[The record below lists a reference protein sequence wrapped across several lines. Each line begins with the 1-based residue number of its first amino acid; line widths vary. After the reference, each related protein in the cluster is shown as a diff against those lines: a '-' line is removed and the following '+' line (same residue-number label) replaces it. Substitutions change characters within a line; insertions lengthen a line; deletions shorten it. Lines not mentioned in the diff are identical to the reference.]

1 LRGAVTRGIVKRATL
16 TRGAFLRS
24 AIVAAALACG
34 ANAVAATAAVT
45 DPAAKPWQPDH
56 AIRFLVPYGPGGSS
70 DVIARAMAVEMSR
83 GLGQQMVVENKAGGQ
98 GTIAMMEAARAAP
111 DGYTVILGHVGTL
124 AVNPAMMAKLPYNV
138 EKDFE
143 PVSLLAKVA
152 MVFAVGSKVPAK
164 TLPEF
169 IALAKSEPGKL
180 NYGSAGNGSA
190 GNLAFEMLKVAAD
203 IDVVH
208 IPYKGTGQ
216 QITDLLAGNTDAGS
230 AGPPGLMPHLA
241 GGKIRILATG
251 SAKRLPGLPD
261 VPTVA
266 ESGYPGFES
275 SQWFGLLVPAGTPPA
290 VVARL
295 HDEAVKALNSPAVRQ
310 RLEADSSEPVG
321 STPEE
326 FRAFI
331 RTEAVRWGD
340 VVRKAHLHAE

>member
-1 LRGAVTRGIVKRATL
+1 MVL
-16 TRGAFLRS
+16 TS
-24 AIVAAALACG
+24 AAALCG
-34 ANAVAATAAVT
+34 ATAVAADTGAT
-45 DPAAKPWQPDH
+45 WQPNH
-56 AIRFLVPYGPGGSS
+56 AIRFIVPYGPGGSS
-70 DVIARAMAVEMSR
+70 DVIARVMAVEMSR
-83 GLGQQMVVENKAGGQ
+83 GLGQQMVVENKGGGQ
-98 GTIAMMEAARAAP
+98 GSIAMVEAARAAP
-111 DGYTVILGHVGTL
+111 DGYTVVLGHVGTL
-124 AVNPAMMAKLPYNV
+124 AVNPAMMPKLPYDVN
-138 EKDFE
+138 KDFV
-143 PVSLLAKVA
+143 PVTLLAKVA

-169 IALAKSEPGKL
+169 IALAKAHPGKL

-190 GNLAFEMLKVAAD
+190 GNLAFEMLKIAAD

-251 SAKRLPGLPD
+251 SAQRLPGLPN

-295 HDEAVKALNSPAVRQ
+295 HDEAVKALQSPTVRE
-310 RLEADSSEPVG
+310 RLEQDSSEPVG

>member
-1 LRGAVTRGIVKRATL
+1 MPIHRLIPRSTFPRAFAFASAVTTAC
-16 TRGAFLRS
+16 
-24 AIVAAALACG
+24 AAACS
-34 ANAVAATAAVT
+34 AVAAPPAVGWT
-45 DPAAKPWQPDH
+45 PDH
-56 AIRFLVPYGPGGSS
+56 AIRLIVPYGPGGSS
-70 DVIARAMAVEMSR
+70 DVIARTMAVEMSR
-83 GLGQQMVVENKAGGQ
+83 GLGQQVVVENKGGGQ

-111 DGYTVILGHVGTL
+111 DGYTVVLGHVGTL
-124 AVNPAMMAKLPYNV
+124 AVNPAMMPNIPYRA
-138 EKDFE
+138 DRDYT
-143 PVSLLAKVA
+143 PVTLLAKVA
-152 MVFAVGSKVPAK
+152 MVFAVGTKVPAR

-169 IALAKSEPGKL
+169 IALAKAHPGEM

-190 GNLAFEMLKVAAD
+190 GNLAFEMLKVAAN

-208 IPYKGTGQ
+208 IPYKGTGA

-275 SQWFGLLVPAGTPPA
+275 SQWFGLLVPKGTPPA
-290 VVARL
+290 AVARL
-295 HDEAVKALNSPAVRQ
+295 HDEAVKALQTPMVRE
-310 RLEADSSEPVG
+310 RLAQDSSEPVG

-326 FRAFI
+326 FSAFI
-331 RTEAVRWGD
+331 HTEAQRWGE
-340 VVRKAHLHAE
+340 VVRKAHLTVD